1 MRFPFLILK
10 PPDQLDEE
18 ALIAFSR
25 MERTLAAMKGGGMP
39 NEHWR
44 NVLKKPWQPGTLFS
58 ETTINRRRQS
68 P

>member
-39 NEHWR
+39 SEPWR
-44 NVLKKPWQPGTLFS
+44 RLLSAPW
-58 ETTINRRRQS
+58 RK
-68 P
+68 